1 MTVPILSDAPPAL
14 RPSRRELVWA
24 IVGVTVRL
32 VVGFIVITFM
42 LTLVPDTPDGRM
54 VAPVAVALVGVVI
67 YIVISRRELRRI
79 TRSKFPTLMA
89 AESIVL
95 LAALF
100 LAVFAMVYV
109 AISLF
114 DDKAFSEPLDAFS
127 SFYFALT
134 VLATVGFGDIT
145 PVTTP
150 ARAVTMV
157 QMALDLVFIGVLI
170 RVVSTAT
177 RKGLAGRSSA
187 SAETSSV
194 ATSSATSSAAPS
206 ATSSEPTGA
215 DSTTT

>member
-1 MTVPILSDAPPAL
+1 MSVPVLGDAPASL
-14 RPSRRELVWA
+14 RPTRRELIWA

-32 VVGFIVITFM
+32 VVGFFVITFM

-54 VAPVAVALVGVVI
+54 IAPIAVALVGVVI

-79 TRSKFPTLMA
+79 TKSKFPTLMA

-114 DDKAFSEPLDAFS
+114 DTKAFSEPLDAFS

-145 PVTTP
+145 PVTTA

-177 RKGLAGRSSA
+177 RKGLAGRRAGPVDA
-187 SAETSSV
+187 SHHTSSG
-194 ATSSATSSAAPS
+194 ARAP
-206 ATSSEPTGA
+206 APTDG